1 MLRRNPY
8 YATLYVFWSKVIF
21 MEVIPYF
28 VIIALNGAIVFDIF
42 KSHNFRK
49 QHVVQKTSTNSLS
62 GRQSKKGMFL
72 NIYYGLW
79 HLFSVTVFAL
89 RTCTTY
95 VFWFQH
101 LDLKLKLQK

>member
-28 VIIALNGAIVFDIF
+28 VIITLNTAIVYDIF

-49 QHVVQKTSTNSLS
+49 QHVVQKMSTNSLS

-72 NIYYGLW
+72 NTFIK
-79 HLFSVTVFAL
+79 
-89 RTCTTY
+89 C
-95 VFWFQH
+95 
-101 LDLKLKLQK
+101 